1 MISNRYDNILDNM
14 LDKALQIQQALS
26 GRLEEFKDRLDS
38 IQTVKHSRQREIYD
52 HVIKK
57 LETDSEET
65 NNIKTKINTLI
76 SILDNVNKTLDETS
90 QKSDEI
96 VKVLN
101 TSRMS
106 TLETLNNKAL
116 MGDNVTIPLEG
127 PVAEVLKQH
136 DLKVNPLGGKSKK
149 ERKNKKSR
157 KSGKERKNKKSRKGR
172 KNRK

>member
-26 GRLEEFKDRLDS
+26 GRQEEFKDRLDS

-52 HVIKK
+52 HVMKK
-57 LETDSEET
+57 LETDSEEN
-65 NNIKTKINTLI
+65 NNIRTKINTLI
-76 SILDNVNKTLDETS
+76 SILDNVNKILDKTS
-90 QKSDEI
+90 QNSDEI

-101 TSRMS
+101 ESRMS
-106 TLETLNNKAL
+106 TLETLSHKTVMGDKDL
-116 MGDNVTIPLEG
+116 IGDNVTFPLEG
-127 PVAEVLKQH
+127 RVVEVLKQQ
-136 DLKVNPLGGKSKK
+136 DLKKNPLGGKSKK
-149 ERKNKKSR
+149 VK

>member
-1 MISNRYDNILDNM
+1 MISNALLDNM
-14 LDKALQIQQALS
+14 LDKALKLQKALI
-26 GRLEEFKDRLDS
+26 GTTEEFKDRLDY

-52 HVIKK
+52 HVMKK
-57 LETDSEET
+57 LETDSEE
-65 NNIKTKINTLI
+65 NDNIRTKINTLI
-76 SILDNVNKTLDETS
+76 SILEDGNKTLDETS
-90 QKSDEI
+90 QISDEI
-96 VKVLN
+96 RKVLN

-106 TLETLNNKAL
+106 TLETLSNKAM
-116 MGDNVTIPLEG
+116 MGNNDTIPLKG

-149 ERKNKKSR
+149 ERKSR